1 MTSTTA
7 IHRLRLVLAANATF
21 SVVGGVI
28 ALVAGSWVS
37 RELGIDHV
45 ALTRLLGAGLI
56 LFGIDVAVVS
66 RTAERRLLPAAL
78 AVSAA
83 DAAWVFGTVI
93 VLATGVLSST
103 GAIVA
108 IVVGLAVADFGTAQ
122 AWLRAKATPATAG
135 YRQVRE
141 RVAVSNR

>member
-1 MTSTTA
+1 MTPTTA

-28 ALVAGSWVS
+28 ALVAASWVS

-45 ALTRLLGAGLI
+45 ALTRLLGAGLVV
-56 LFGIDVAVVS
+56 FGIDVALVS
-66 RTAERRLLPAAL
+66 RTAERRLLPATL
-78 AVSAA
+78 AVCAA
-83 DAAWVFGTVI
+83 DAAWVLGTVI
-93 VLATGVLSST
+93 VLATGVLSTT
-103 GAIVA
+103 GALVA

-122 AWLRAKATPATAG
+122 AWLRAKATPSTAG
-135 YRQVRE
+135 YGQARE